1 MVVAHKCKCKRAA
14 CKLASEKQAPKLG
27 KLRDSLVPG
36 TVVIILAGRFAGN
49 RAVFLKRLD
58 SGLLLL
64 SGPYKYNGVPL
75 RRIAAAYVIATSTK
89 VDISD
94 VDVSAVNDSLFKRP
108 REAKQ
113 RKDAKRFFGRRVGVC
128 IFFPTTEFSCAS
140 TETGKKRR
148 DVERNKGYET
158 ANRTGCGS
166 VFLLFVVN
174 IETPSSPFD
183 VARFS

>member
-1 MVVAHKCKCKRAA
+1 MGIHRVKKCQRAA
-14 CKLASEKQAPKLG
+14 CKLACEKQAPKLR

-36 TVVIILAGRFAGN
+36 TVVIILAGRFAGC

-58 SGLLLL
+58 SGLLLV

-113 RKDAKRFFGRRVGVC
+113 RKDAKRFFGRRVGTKDKAKQAKP
-128 IFFPTTEFSCAS
+128 INE
-140 TETGKKRR
+140 
-148 DVERNKGYET
+148 ERVALQK
-158 ANRTGCGS
+158 S
-166 VFLLFVVN
+166 VDDKLIAACEKVDLL
-174 IETPSSPFD
+174 PQYLH
-183 VARFS
+183 ARFTLEAGQYPHAMKF